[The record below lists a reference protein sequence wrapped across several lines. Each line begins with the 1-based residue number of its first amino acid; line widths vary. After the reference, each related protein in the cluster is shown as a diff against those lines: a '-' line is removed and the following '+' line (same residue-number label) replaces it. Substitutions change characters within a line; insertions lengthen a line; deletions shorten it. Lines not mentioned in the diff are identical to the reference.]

1 MPRLFALALT
11 LLVSSSA
18 LARGDIVGPVV
29 EPTSTQ
35 RAALAAHGFYIDP
48 TQPAGGFHLGYN
60 EIFQHDQPVYFTA
73 DAIAHALH
81 ASFDDIL
88 AELER
93 AYLVDS
99 LETLVDELRAR
110 LATLKDADATA
121 RADLEL
127 YLGVA
132 AALLSEDAVASEA
145 KPQPGMPA
153 AALELAA
160 QLRKATGTT
169 TIALFGAPMKID
181 ESMFKPRGH
190 YSYDPLLQRYFR
202 AFTWLGRTELVLAT
216 REDNKSWEVNRRAL
230 AAARL
235 LRRCFS
241 PRAQTA
247 WTTVDRTLGGFVGPP
262 DSMSFPGLGAGL
274 DALHSD
280 DAAAVAAAFEG
291 AAQQHILSQLQRPG
305 QHSISFIALGQR
317 YVFDSDVLGSLVYG
331 ALPQRR
337 MMPSPL
343 DVGAAVFHN
352 PVATKLL
359 APELARYHYDDALA
373 AVTRKGDAAGD
384 ALWHG
389 SLGHEW
395 MASLRGL
402 SEPDGDSKLPWPL
415 RGEAWN
421 RRLLQA
427 QLASWAE
434 LRHDTLLY
442 AKQSYTSLLLCKFPD
457 AYVDPYPQFFAE
469 MTRLARHGAQL
480 VDALPHDAA
489 NARLRARLTA
499 YFGSFA
505 ATTTRLG
512 AMAERERRGEPLSS
526 ADLAFMNQAVGID
539 VDHDGCRP
547 TYTPRGWYADLYYN
561 RADILSQRPTIA
573 DVHTEPDDESGNRVG
588 NVLSVA
594 TGKPR
599 LIVIALPTSHGTKLF
614 RGYVSSYY
622 ELTTNNFQRLNDHE
636 WSQRLEQKE
645 PPQDVPWMTPLLVN

>member
-18 LARGDIVGPVV
+18 LARGNIVAPVV

-48 TQPAGGFHLGYN
+48 TQSAGGFHLGYN

-93 AYLVDS
+93 AYLIDS
-99 LETLVDELRAR
+99 LDTLVDELRTR
-110 LATLKDADATA
+110 LARFKDADATA

-153 AALELAA
+153 AALDLAA

-169 TIALFGAPMKID
+169 TIALFGAPMQID

-190 YSYDPLLQRYFR
+190 YSYDPRLQRYFR
-202 AFTWLGRTELVLAT
+202 AFTWLGRTELRLAT
-216 REDNKSWEVNRRAL
+216 REDNKPWEVNRRAL

-241 PRAQTA
+241 ARAQTA
-247 WTTVDRTLGGFVGPP
+247 WTTVNRTLGGFVGPP

-280 DAAAVAAAFEG
+280 DGAAVAAAFEG
-291 AAQQHILSQLQRPG
+291 AAKQHILSQLQRPD
-305 QHSISFIALGQR
+305 QQSISFIALGQR
-317 YVFDSDVLGSLVYG
+317 YVFDSDVLGSVVYG
-331 ALPQRR
+331 ALQQKR

-352 PVATKLL
+352 PEATRLL
-359 APELARYHYDDALA
+359 APELKAYRYGDALA
-373 AVTRKGDAAGD
+373 AVTRKGDSAGD

-395 MASLRGL
+395 LLALRGL
-402 SEPDGDSKLPWPL
+402 SQPDRGNKLPWPL

-421 RRLLQA
+421 RRLLQS

-434 LRHDTLLY
+434 LRRDTILY
-442 AKQSYTSLLLCKFPD
+442 AKQSFTGEAMCKFPD
-457 AYVDPYPQFFAE
+457 AYVDPYPQFFAA
-469 MTRLARHGAQL
+469 MTELAHHAAAL
-480 VDALPHDAA
+480 VEALPNDAA
-489 NARLRARLTA
+489 HAELRAHVKG
-499 YFGSFA
+499 YFAKFAA
-505 ATTTRLG
+505 ATTHLG
-512 AMAERERRGEPLSS
+512 AMAERERDGKPLLL
-526 ADLAFMNQAVGID
+526 ADLDFMNQAVSIKVQGG
-539 VDHDGCRP
+539 GCVP
-547 TYTPRGWYADLYYN
+547 MYTPLGWYADLYYD
-561 RADILSQRPTIA
+561 RSDVLWQRPTIA
-573 DVHTEPDDESGNRVG
+573 DVHTQPTDADGNPVG
-588 NVLSVA
+588 RILSVA
-594 TGKPR
+594 TGRPR
-599 LIVIALPTSHGTKLF
+599 LIVIELPTSHGPQLF

-622 ELTTNNFQRLNDHE
+622 ELTTKNYERLDDDEWTRRLNQHAE
-636 WSQRLEQKE
+636 E
-645 PPQDVPWMTPLLVN
+645 VPWVTPLLVK